1 MADASLID
9 PKVAIGLVTT
19 AFGVMGTVIGVLW
32 KRIDTTNAKCVE
44 DRDNQN
50 KERIAE
56 NKAWF
61 ERFEGLY
68 KEREAQNEEHRTQTR
83 EMFDQVVKLAEKSK
97 DSEHA
102 TINALVE
109 TGRTTS
115 EVARTMASINSTLTS
130 LTGKIDELGR
140 DIRLSHGPAKDP
152 PRG

>member
-1 MADASLID
+1 MADASIID

-50 KERIAE
+50 KERAAE

-61 ERFEGLY
+61 ERVERLY
-68 KEREAQNEEHRTQTR
+68 EDRDKQARG
-83 EMFDQVVKLAEKSK
+83 MFDQVVKLAEKSK

-109 TGRTTS
+109 NGRMMS
-115 EVARTMASINSTLTS
+115 EVARTNTNINTTLTS
-130 LTGKIDELGR
+130 LTGKIDDLGR
-140 DIRLSHGPAKDP
+140 DIRLSHGPTKDP